1 MPMVEF
7 GPMRDALAISA
18 LALIGS
24 LPTLAPPLHA
34 APAAEESADEVVL
47 TGEVT
52 REEIERALPGWV
64 GETVEARI
72 DVEDATALA
81 SVEPGATVTVY
92 LGTWC
97 SDSAREVPRFWRA
110 MDQVGGMV
118 PFEVELIAV
127 DRAENRPPELVE
139 AVDLRYVPT
148 FVVSRGG
155 EEVGRV
161 VETSP
166 HGIETDLL
174 ALLTGRASGVLSTR
188 DDLGD

>member
-1 MPMVEF
+1 
-7 GPMRDALAISA
+7 MRFALVVSV
-18 LALIGS
+18 LALIGG
-24 LPTLAPPLHA
+24 LPTLAPALHA
-34 APAAEESADEVVL
+34 AHADEQGTDEVVL

-52 REEIERALPGWV
+52 REEIERAVPAWV
-64 GETVEARI
+64 GATVEARI

-97 SDSAREVPRFWRA
+97 SDSAREVSRFWRA
-110 MDQVGGMV
+110 LDQVGGMV
-118 PFEVELIAV
+118 PFEVELVAV

-139 AVDLRYVPT
+139 SVDLRYVPT

-174 ALLTGRASGVLSTR
+174 ALLTGEASGVLSTR
-188 DDLGD
+188 DDLGSPSGP

>member
-1 MPMVEF
+1 
-7 GPMRDALAISA
+7 MRYALAVST
-18 LALIGS
+18 LTLIAS
-24 LPTLAPPLHA
+24 LPTLAPALRA
-34 APAAEESADEVVL
+34 VDATEEGTDEVVL
-47 TGEVT
+47 TGAVT

-64 GETVEARI
+64 GATVEVRI
-72 DVEDATALA
+72 DTEDATALA

-110 MDQVGGMV
+110 LDQVGGMV
-118 PFEVELIAV
+118 PFDVELIAV

-139 AVDLRYVPT
+139 SADLKYVPT

-174 ALLTGRASGVLSTR
+174 ALLTGEASGVLSTR